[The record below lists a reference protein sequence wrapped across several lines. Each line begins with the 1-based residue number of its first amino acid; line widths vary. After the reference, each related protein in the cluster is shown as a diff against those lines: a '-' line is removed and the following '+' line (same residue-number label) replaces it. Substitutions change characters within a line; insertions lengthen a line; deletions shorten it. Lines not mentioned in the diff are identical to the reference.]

1 MKKLILSTCLIVFC
15 LFATAQ
21 SKTQS
26 YLDYIAQYRE
36 LALEHQK
43 KYGIPAS
50 ITLAQGILESAA
62 GKSDLAVNAKNHFGI
77 KCTSDWEGKTYNY
90 GRKSTGDCYR
100 KYNKVADSY
109 EDHAQFLLRKRYAS
123 LFELSIK
130 NYKDWAYGLKACGY
144 ASDPKYPE
152 KLIRINELYELDKLA
167 SKKTSVKSNTSSK
180 KNVKSDRSSK
190 KKLSTEKEDDIKKAA
205 LAVENADIFSMP
217 PMEDIKLFYNH
228 QSGRRNG
235 VRYVIAGPNETFAS
249 LALSLNM
256 YERTLRRYND
266 APDNYE
272 ISEGEIVYIYPKKKK
287 ASRKYPFCHPREND
301 TARDIAQRY
310 AIRLKSFYKLNGI
323 PYGDPIRTHQQFN
336 LR

>member
-1 MKKLILSTCLIVFC
+1 MKKLILSTCLVVFC

-21 SKTQS
+21 SKNQS
-26 YLDYIAQYRE
+26 YLDYIAQYCE
-36 LALEHQK
+36 LALEHQR

-90 GRKSTGDCYR
+90 GGKSTGDCYR
-100 KYNKVADSY
+100 KYSKVGDSY

-123 LFELSIK
+123 LYELSIK

-152 KLIRINELYELDKLA
+152 KLIRIIELYELDKLA
-167 SKKTSVKSNTSSK
+167 SKKTC
-180 KNVKSDRSSK
+180 VKSDKSSK
-190 KKLSTEKEDDIKKAA
+190 KKVFTEREDDTKTVV
-205 LAVENADIFSMP
+205 LAEENVVTFSMP
-217 PMEDIKLFYNH
+217 PMEDIELFYNH
-228 QSGRRNG
+228 QSGFRNG
-235 VRYVIAGPNETFAS
+235 VRYILAGPNETFVS

-266 APDNYE
+266 APDDYE

-287 ASRKYPFCHPREND
+287 ASRRYPFCHPREGD

-310 AIRLKSFYKLNGI
+310 GIRLKSFYKLNGI